1 MTNTKQ
7 QSIVDLTW
15 QNWDPT
21 NKKTILARSRKES
34 QLIASEAVEQ
44 NAKVLRLIC

>member
-1 MTNTKQ
+1 MINTKQ

-21 NKKTILARSRKES
+21 NKKNLARSSKES